1 MELWTDYEGRTIDG
15 TFLLTKLLRPEG
27 RSAFFSTSNGTGV
40 PTVIR
45 LIEAHF
51 DEDEILARWQ
61 GVAALELPNALKL
74 EKYGHVVVDDTSLL
88 YAVMEPVDANLDE
101 VVSRQRLTVPE
112 TRQLA
117 VSLVAVLE
125 ALHSQGYIHEHIE
138 PANVLAVGEV
148 VKLRIDCIREP
159 PEDSA
164 RKLEKKDVYD
174 LTVVLLQALTQQR
187 TLEAAARDLPLP
199 APFDQ
204 IVRKGMSGE
213 WGLAE
218 IAVALEMKAAPQAAP
233 PLVVEFEARLAGESE
248 AHADVAPTPS
258 SPAVALPPPS
268 KSVEAPA
275 KADSRHRSL
284 DEEMRSSGPGTGRI
298 IAIGL
303 AVILIL
309 WLGWHFLHHRP
320 ASESSAPQTT
330 TAPQPVVNS
339 NTAKPPAA
347 SAPVAPA
354 RTPPALNSSVAGT
367 SGQWRVVAFTY
378 NRQDQAE
385 HKVATILQKH
395 PELRPE
401 VFTPTGRAPYLV
413 TVGGTMNRDQAFA
426 LAAKVRSEGLP
437 RDSYAQNYTGKAR

>member
-51 DEDEILARWQ
+51 DEDEILARWR

-74 EKYGHVVVDDTSLL
+74 EKYGHVVVDDTSVL

-117 VSLVAVLE
+117 VSLVTVLE
-125 ALHSQGYIHEHIE
+125 ALHSHGYIHEHLE

-148 VKLRIDCIREP
+148 VKLRIDCIREV

-164 RKLEKKDVYD
+164 RELERKDVHD
-174 LTVVLLQALTQQR
+174 LAVVLLQALTQQR

-199 APFDQ
+199 SPFDQ

-218 IAVALEMKAAPQAAP
+218 IAAALEMKAASQDAAP
-233 PLVVEFEARLAGESE
+233 LVEESK
-248 AHADVAPTPS
+248 AHADVAQTPS
-258 SPAVALPPPS
+258 SPAVALPPAS
-268 KSVEAPA
+268 KPVEEPQDR
-275 KADSRHRSL
+275 DSLPRPI
-284 DEEMRSSGPGTGRI
+284 DEEIPSSGPGTGRMV
-298 IAIGL
+298 AIGL

-309 WLGWHFLHHRP
+309 LLGWHFLHHRP
-320 ASESSAPQTT
+320 ASESSAPQPTS
-330 TAPQPVVNS
+330 APPAAVAVES
-339 NTAKPPAA
+339 NAAKPPAV

-354 RTPPALNSSVAGT
+354 TTPSAHNNDDAAGIH
-367 SGQWRVVAFTY
+367 GQWRVVAFTY
-378 NRQDQAE
+378 NHQDQAE

-401 VFTPTGRAPYLV
+401 VFTPTGHAPYLV
-413 TVGGTMNRDQAFA
+413 IVGGTMNRDQAFA
-426 LAAKVRSEGLP
+426 LAAKVRNEGLP
-437 RDSYAQNYTGKAR
+437 RDSYAQNYSGKAR